1 MNKTGPYGDTPLH
14 SACDNGWIEIVKLLV
29 EKNADV
35 NKSNMDWITPLHIA
49 LTSNKIDIFN
59 FLVDNGATKQLHALI
74 LY

>member
-1 MNKTGPYGDTPLH
+1 MNKAGPYGDTLLH
-14 SACDNGWIEIVKLLV
+14 SACDNGCIEIVKLLV

-49 LTSNKIDIFN
+49 LTSNKIDIYN